1 MTKYV
6 AKRLLYMIPV
16 LLGVAFL
23 VFSILSLTPGDP
35 GSIILGIT
43 ASKEDI
49 AALNAEFGYD
59 KPFLIRFFNYIGDI
73 VFHFNLGVSYQSR
86 QPVIQ
91 DIVARFPNTLLLTV
105 FSMSLSALIGILLGI
120 VSAVRQYSVLDHT
133 CVIVALVFASIPGFW
148 LGLML
153 MLIFCVIL
161 KWLPITAE
169 VSFVGMILPSL
180 TLSARSLATIARM
193 TRSSMLEVM
202 SQDYILTAKAQGF
215 NSRKI
220 IFSHALKNAMNSIVT
235 VAGIQFGTLLGGSV
249 ITEKVYGWPGLGELV
264 ITAIKA
270 RDFPVVQTTIL
281 VIAVSFVAVNLFV
294 DVLYVLINPRI
305 KYV

>member
-1 MTKYV
+1 MRKFIL
-6 AKRLLYMIPV
+6 KRLCTLIPV
-16 LLGVAFL
+16 LIVVSIL
-23 VFSILSLTPGDP
+23 VFLMVHVMPGDP
-35 GSIILGIT
+35 ARIMAGDT
-43 ASKEDI
+43 ATEQDVEKIRVAYGFDRPLYEQYFRYISKALRGDFGTSFRTGRPVAQEI
-49 AALNAEFGYD
+49 A
-59 KPFLIRFFNYIGDI
+59 I
-73 VFHFNLGVSYQSR
+73 
-86 QPVIQ
+86 
-91 DIVARFPNTLLLTV
+91 RFPNTMLLAVAAIVISIV
-105 FSMSLSALIGILLGI
+105 FGIGIGLI
-120 VSAVRQYSVLDHT
+120 SATKRNSIFDSVSMVL
-133 CVIVALVFASIPGFW
+133 ALVGLSIPPFY

-305 KYV
+305 NDV

>member
-1 MTKYV
+1 MRKFIL
-6 AKRLLYMIPV
+6 KRLCTLIPV
-16 LLGVAFL
+16 LIVVSIL
-23 VFSILSLTPGDP
+23 VFLMVHVMPGDP
-35 GSIILGIT
+35 ARIMAGDT
-43 ASKEDI
+43 ATEKDVEKIRVAYGFDRPLYEQYFRYISKALRGDFGTSFRTGRPVAQEI
-49 AALNAEFGYD
+49 A
-59 KPFLIRFFNYIGDI
+59 I
-73 VFHFNLGVSYQSR
+73 
-86 QPVIQ
+86 
-91 DIVARFPNTLLLTV
+91 RFPNTMLLAVAAIVISIV
-105 FSMSLSALIGILLGI
+105 FGIGIGLI
-120 VSAVRQYSVLDHT
+120 SATKRNSIFDSVSMVL
-133 CVIVALVFASIPGFW
+133 ALVGLSIPPFY

>member
-1 MTKYV
+1 MCT
-6 AKRLLYMIPV
+6 LIPV
-16 LLGVAFL
+16 LIVVSIL
-23 VFSILSLTPGDP
+23 VFLMVHVMPGDP
-35 GSIILGIT
+35 ARIMAGDT
-43 ASKEDI
+43 ATEQDVEKIRVAYGFDRPLYEQYFRYISKALRGDFGTSFRTGRPVAQEI
-49 AALNAEFGYD
+49 A
-59 KPFLIRFFNYIGDI
+59 I
-73 VFHFNLGVSYQSR
+73 
-86 QPVIQ
+86 
-91 DIVARFPNTLLLTV
+91 RFPNTMLLAVAAIVISIV
-105 FSMSLSALIGILLGI
+105 FGIGIGLI
-120 VSAVRQYSVLDHT
+120 SATKRNSIFDSISMVL
-133 CVIVALVFASIPGFW
+133 ALVGLSIPPFY

>member
-1 MTKYV
+1 MGKFIL
-6 AKRLLYMIPV
+6 KRLCALIPV
-16 LLGVAFL
+16 LIIVSVL
-23 VFSILSLTPGDP
+23 VFLMVHAMPGDP
-35 GSIILGIT
+35 ARVMAGDSATEEDVEAIRT
-43 ASKEDI
+43 AYGFDRPLYEQY
-49 AALNAEFGYD
+49 L
-59 KPFLIRFFNYIGDI
+59 RYIGRALRGD
-73 VFHFNLGVSYQSR
+73 FGTSFRTGR
-86 QPVIQ
+86 PVAEEIA
-91 DIVARFPNTLLLTV
+91 IRFPNTMLLAVAAIIISIV
-105 FSMSLSALIGILLGI
+105 FGVGIGLISATKRNSIFDNVSMLA
-120 VSAVRQYSVLDHT
+120 
-133 CVIVALVFASIPGFW
+133 ALVGLSIPPFY

-169 VSFVGMILPSL
+169 VGLISMILPSI

-215 NSRKI
+215 SSRRI
-220 IFSHALKNAMNSIVT
+220 IFGHALKNSMNSIVT
-235 VAGIQFGTLLGGSV
+235 VAGIQFGSLLGGSV

-281 VIAVSFVAVNLFV
+281 VIAVSFVVVNLLI

>member
-1 MTKYV
+1 MRKFIL
-6 AKRLLYMIPV
+6 KRLCTLIPV
-16 LLGVAFL
+16 LIVVSIL
-23 VFSILSLTPGDP
+23 VFLMVHVMPGDP
-35 GSIILGIT
+35 ARIMAGDT
-43 ASKEDI
+43 ATEQDVEKIRVAYGFDRPLYEQYFRYISKALRGDFGTSFRTGRPVAQEI
-49 AALNAEFGYD
+49 A
-59 KPFLIRFFNYIGDI
+59 I
-73 VFHFNLGVSYQSR
+73 
-86 QPVIQ
+86 
-91 DIVARFPNTLLLTV
+91 RFPNTMLLAVAAIVISIV
-105 FSMSLSALIGILLGI
+105 FGIGIGLI
-120 VSAVRQYSVLDHT
+120 SATKRNSIFDSVSMVL
-133 CVIVALVFASIPGFW
+133 ALVGLSIPPFY

-202 SQDYILTAKAQGF
+202 SQDYILMAKAQGF

>member
-1 MTKYV
+1 MRKFIL
-6 AKRLLYMIPV
+6 KRLCTLIPALIV
-16 LLGVAFL
+16 VSIL
-23 VFSILSLTPGDP
+23 VFLMVHVMPGDP
-35 GSIILGIT
+35 ARIMAGDT
-43 ASKEDI
+43 ATEQDVEKIRVAYGFDRPLYEQYFRYISKALRGDFGTSFRTGRPVAQEI
-49 AALNAEFGYD
+49 A
-59 KPFLIRFFNYIGDI
+59 I
-73 VFHFNLGVSYQSR
+73 
-86 QPVIQ
+86 
-91 DIVARFPNTLLLTV
+91 RFPNTMLLAVAAIVISIV
-105 FSMSLSALIGILLGI
+105 FGIGIGLI
-120 VSAVRQYSVLDHT
+120 SATKRNSIFDSVSMVL
-133 CVIVALVFASIPGFW
+133 ALVGLSIPPFY

>member
-1 MTKYV
+1 MGKFIV
-6 AKRLLYMIPV
+6 KRLCTLIPV
-16 LLGVAFL
+16 LFIVSIL
-23 VFSILSLTPGDP
+23 VFMMVHVMPGDP
-35 GSIILGIT
+35 AQIMAGDGATVEDVETIRVAYGFDRPLYEQYFRYIT
-43 ASKEDI
+43 KALRGDFGTSFRTGRPVAQEI
-49 AALNAEFGYD
+49 A
-59 KPFLIRFFNYIGDI
+59 I
-73 VFHFNLGVSYQSR
+73 
-86 QPVIQ
+86 
-91 DIVARFPNTLLLTV
+91 RFPNTMILAVTAIFISIV
-105 FSMSLSALIGILLGI
+105 FGIGIGLISATKRNSIFDNVSMVVALIGL
-120 VSAVRQYSVLDHT
+120 
-133 CVIVALVFASIPGFW
+133 SIPPFY

-153 MLIFCVIL
+153 MLIFCVML
-161 KWLPITAE
+161 RWLPITAE
-169 VSFVGMILPSL
+169 VSPISMILPSV

-215 NSRKI
+215 SNRKI
-220 IFSHALKNAMNSIVT
+220 IFGHALKNSMNSIVT

-281 VIAVSFVAVNLFV
+281 VIAVSFVVVNLLV
-294 DVLYVLINPRI
+294 DILYVLINPRI

>member
-1 MTKYV
+1 MRKFIL
-6 AKRLLYMIPV
+6 KRLCTLIPV
-16 LLGVAFL
+16 LIVVSIL
-23 VFSILSLTPGDP
+23 VFLMVHVMPGDP
-35 GSIILGIT
+35 ARIMAGDT
-43 ASKEDI
+43 ATEQDVEKIRVAYGFDRPLYEQYFRYISKALRGDFGTSFRTGRPVAQEI
-49 AALNAEFGYD
+49 A
-59 KPFLIRFFNYIGDI
+59 I
-73 VFHFNLGVSYQSR
+73 
-86 QPVIQ
+86 
-91 DIVARFPNTLLLTV
+91 RFPNTMLLAVAAIVISIV
-105 FSMSLSALIGILLGI
+105 FGIGIGLI
-120 VSAVRQYSVLDHT
+120 SATKRNSIFDSVSMVL
-133 CVIVALVFASIPGFW
+133 ALVGLSIPPFY

-235 VAGIQFGTLLGGSV
+235 VASIQFGTLLGGSV

>member
-1 MTKYV
+1 MGRFIL
-6 AKRLLYMIPV
+6 KRLCTLIPV
-16 LLGVAFL
+16 LIIVSIL
-23 VFSILSLTPGDP
+23 VFLMVHVMPGDP
-35 GSIILGIT
+35 ARIMAGDT
-43 ASKEDI
+43 ATEQDVEKI
-49 AALNAEFGYD
+49 RTAYGFD
-59 KPFLIRFFNYIGDI
+59 KPLYEQYLRYIGKALRGD
-73 VFHFNLGVSYQSR
+73 FGTSFRTGR
-86 QPVIQ
+86 PVAQEIA
-91 DIVARFPNTLLLTV
+91 IRFPNTMLLAVAAIVISIV
-105 FSMSLSALIGILLGI
+105 FGIAIGLISATRRNSIFDNVSM
-120 VSAVRQYSVLDHT
+120 VL
-133 CVIVALVFASIPGFW
+133 ALVGLSIPPFY

-169 VSFVGMILPSL
+169 VSLISMILPSL

-215 NSRKI
+215 SSRKV
-220 IFSHALKNAMNSIVT
+220 IFGHALKNAMNSIVT

-281 VIAVSFVAVNLFV
+281 VIAVSFVVVNLLV

>member
-1 MTKYV
+1 MRKFIL
-6 AKRLLYMIPV
+6 KRLCTLIPV
-16 LLGVAFL
+16 LIVVSIL
-23 VFSILSLTPGDP
+23 VFLMVHVMPGDP
-35 GSIILGIT
+35 ARIMAGDT
-43 ASKEDI
+43 ATEQDVEKIRVAYGFDRPLYEQYFRYISKALRGDFGTSFRTGRPVAQEI
-49 AALNAEFGYD
+49 A
-59 KPFLIRFFNYIGDI
+59 I
-73 VFHFNLGVSYQSR
+73 
-86 QPVIQ
+86 
-91 DIVARFPNTLLLTV
+91 RFPNTMLLAVAAIVISIV
-105 FSMSLSALIGILLGI
+105 FGIGIGLI
-120 VSAVRQYSVLDHT
+120 SATKRNSIFDSVSMVL
-133 CVIVALVFASIPGFW
+133 ALVGLSIPPFY

-169 VSFVGMILPSL
+169 VSFMGMILPSL

>member
-1 MTKYV
+1 MGKFIL
-6 AKRLLYMIPV
+6 KRLCALIPV
-16 LLGVAFL
+16 LIIVSVL
-23 VFSILSLTPGDP
+23 VFLMVHAMPGDP
-35 GSIILGIT
+35 ARVMAGDSATEEDVEAIRT
-43 ASKEDI
+43 AYGFDRPLYEQY
-49 AALNAEFGYD
+49 L
-59 KPFLIRFFNYIGDI
+59 RYIGRALRGD
-73 VFHFNLGVSYQSR
+73 FGTSFRTGR
-86 QPVIQ
+86 PVAEEIA
-91 DIVARFPNTLLLTV
+91 IRFPNTMLLAVAAIIISIV
-105 FSMSLSALIGILLGI
+105 FGVGIGLISATKRNSIFDNVSMLA
-120 VSAVRQYSVLDHT
+120 
-133 CVIVALVFASIPGFW
+133 ALVGLSIPPFY

-169 VSFVGMILPSL
+169 VSLISMILPSI

-215 NSRKI
+215 SSRRI
-220 IFSHALKNAMNSIVT
+220 IFGHALKNSMNSIVT
-235 VAGIQFGTLLGGSV
+235 VAGIQFGSLLGGSV

-281 VIAVSFVAVNLFV
+281 VIAVSFVVVNLLI

>member
-1 MTKYV
+1 MRKFIL
-6 AKRLLYMIPV
+6 KRLCTLIPV
-16 LLGVAFL
+16 LIVVSIL
-23 VFSILSLTPGDP
+23 VFLMVHVMPGDP
-35 GSIILGIT
+35 ARIMAGDT
-43 ASKEDI
+43 ATEQDVEKIRVAYGFDRPLYEQYFRYISKALRGDFGTSFRTGRPVAQEI
-49 AALNAEFGYD
+49 A
-59 KPFLIRFFNYIGDI
+59 I
-73 VFHFNLGVSYQSR
+73 
-86 QPVIQ
+86 
-91 DIVARFPNTLLLTV
+91 RFPNTMLLAVAAIVISIV
-105 FSMSLSALIGILLGI
+105 FGIGIGLI
-120 VSAVRQYSVLDHT
+120 SATKRNSIFDSVSMVL
-133 CVIVALVFASIPGFW
+133 ALVGLSIPPFY

-161 KWLPITAE
+161 KWLPIPAE

>member
-1 MTKYV
+1 MGKFIV
-6 AKRLLYMIPV
+6 KRLCTLIPV
-16 LLGVAFL
+16 LFIVSIL
-23 VFSILSLTPGDP
+23 VFMMVHVMPGDP
-35 GSIILGIT
+35 AQIMAGDGATVEDVETIRVAYGFDRPLYEQYFRYIT
-43 ASKEDI
+43 KALRGDFGTSFRTGRPVAQEI
-49 AALNAEFGYD
+49 A
-59 KPFLIRFFNYIGDI
+59 I
-73 VFHFNLGVSYQSR
+73 
-86 QPVIQ
+86 
-91 DIVARFPNTLLLTV
+91 RFPNTMILAVTAIFISIV
-105 FSMSLSALIGILLGI
+105 FGIGIGLISATKRNSIFDNVSMVVALIGL
-120 VSAVRQYSVLDHT
+120 
-133 CVIVALVFASIPGFW
+133 SIPPFY

-153 MLIFCVIL
+153 MLIFCVML
-161 KWLPITAE
+161 RWLPITAE
-169 VSFVGMILPSL
+169 VSPISMILPSV

-215 NSRKI
+215 SNQKI
-220 IFSHALKNAMNSIVT
+220 IFGHALKNSMNSIVT

-281 VIAVSFVAVNLFV
+281 VIAVSFVVVNLLV
-294 DVLYVLINPRI
+294 DILYVLINPRI

>member
-1 MTKYV
+1 MRKFIL
-6 AKRLLYMIPV
+6 KRLCTLIPV
-16 LLGVAFL
+16 LIVVSIL
-23 VFSILSLTPGDP
+23 VFLMAHVMPGDP
-35 GSIILGIT
+35 ARIMAGDT
-43 ASKEDI
+43 ATEQDVEKIRVAYGFDRPLYEQYFRYISKALRGDFGTSFRTGRPVAQEI
-49 AALNAEFGYD
+49 A
-59 KPFLIRFFNYIGDI
+59 I
-73 VFHFNLGVSYQSR
+73 
-86 QPVIQ
+86 
-91 DIVARFPNTLLLTV
+91 RFPNTMLLAVAAIVISIV
-105 FSMSLSALIGILLGI
+105 FGIGIGLI
-120 VSAVRQYSVLDHT
+120 SATKRNSIFDSVSMVL
-133 CVIVALVFASIPGFW
+133 ALVGLSIPPFY

-294 DVLYVLINPRI
+294 DVLYVLINPRL

>member
-1 MTKYV
+1 MRKFIL
-6 AKRLLYMIPV
+6 KRLCTLIPV
-16 LLGVAFL
+16 LIVVSIL
-23 VFSILSLTPGDP
+23 VFLMVHVMPGDP
-35 GSIILGIT
+35 ARIMAGDT
-43 ASKEDI
+43 ATEQDVEKIRVAYGFDRPLYEQYFRYISKALRGDFGTSFRTGRPVAQEI
-49 AALNAEFGYD
+49 A
-59 KPFLIRFFNYIGDI
+59 I
-73 VFHFNLGVSYQSR
+73 
-86 QPVIQ
+86 
-91 DIVARFPNTLLLTV
+91 RFPNTMLLAVAAIVISIV
-105 FSMSLSALIGILLGI
+105 FGIGIGLI
-120 VSAVRQYSVLDHT
+120 SATKRNSIFDSVSMVL
-133 CVIVALVFASIPGFW
+133 ALVGLSIPPFY

-281 VIAVSFVAVNLFV
+281 VIAVSFVAVKLFV

>member
-1 MTKYV
+1 MRKFIL
-6 AKRLLYMIPV
+6 KRLCTLIPV
-16 LLGVAFL
+16 LIVVSIL
-23 VFSILSLTPGDP
+23 VFLMVHVMPGDP
-35 GSIILGIT
+35 ARIMAGDT
-43 ASKEDI
+43 ATEQDVEKIRVAYGFDRPLYEQYFRYISKALRGDFGTSYRTGRPVAQEI
-49 AALNAEFGYD
+49 A
-59 KPFLIRFFNYIGDI
+59 I
-73 VFHFNLGVSYQSR
+73 
-86 QPVIQ
+86 
-91 DIVARFPNTLLLTV
+91 RFPNTMLLAVAAIVISIV
-105 FSMSLSALIGILLGI
+105 FGIGIGLI
-120 VSAVRQYSVLDHT
+120 SATKRNSIFDSVSMVL
-133 CVIVALVFASIPGFW
+133 ALVGLSIPPFY

>member
-1 MTKYV
+1 MGRFIL
-6 AKRLLYMIPV
+6 KRLCTLIPV
-16 LLGVAFL
+16 LIIVSIL
-23 VFSILSLTPGDP
+23 VFLMVHVMPGDP
-35 GSIILGIT
+35 ARIMAGDT
-43 ASKEDI
+43 ATEQDVEKIRTAYGFDRPLYEQYFRYMGKALKGDFGTSFRTGRPVAQEI
-49 AALNAEFGYD
+49 A
-59 KPFLIRFFNYIGDI
+59 I
-73 VFHFNLGVSYQSR
+73 
-86 QPVIQ
+86 
-91 DIVARFPNTLLLTV
+91 RFPNTMLLAVAAIVISIVVGIAIGLISATKRNSIFDNV
-105 FSMSLSALIGILLGI
+105 SM
-120 VSAVRQYSVLDHT
+120 VL
-133 CVIVALVFASIPGFW
+133 ALVGLSIPPFY

-169 VSFVGMILPSL
+169 VSLISMILPSM

-215 NSRKI
+215 GSRKV
-220 IFSHALKNAMNSIVT
+220 IFGHALKNAMNSIVT

-281 VIAVSFVAVNLFV
+281 VIAVSFVVVNLLV

>member
-1 MTKYV
+1 MGKFIL
-6 AKRLLYMIPV
+6 KRLCTLIPV
-16 LLGVAFL
+16 LIIVSVL
-23 VFSILSLTPGDP
+23 VFLMVHVMPGDP
-35 GSIILGIT
+35 AQIMAGDT
-43 ASKEDI
+43 ATVEDVEQI
-49 AALNAEFGYD
+49 RVAYGFD
-59 KPFLIRFFNYIGDI
+59 KPLYEQYFRYITKALKGD
-73 VFHFNLGVSYQSR
+73 FGTSFRTGR
-86 QPVIQ
+86 PVAQEIA
-91 DIVARFPNTLLLTV
+91 IRFPNTMLLAISAIIISIV
-105 FSMSLSALIGILLGI
+105 FGIGIGLISATKRNSIFDNVSMVVALIGL
-120 VSAVRQYSVLDHT
+120 
-133 CVIVALVFASIPGFW
+133 SIPPFY

-153 MLIFCVIL
+153 MLVFCVML

-169 VSFVGMILPSL
+169 ISFISMILPSI

-215 NSRKI
+215 SNRKI
-220 IFSHALKNAMNSIVT
+220 IFGHALKNSMNSIVT

-249 ITEKVYGWPGLGELV
+249 ITEKVFGWPGLGELV

-281 VIAVSFVAVNLFV
+281 VIAVSFVVVNLLV

>member
-1 MTKYV
+1 MRKFIL
-6 AKRLLYMIPV
+6 KRLCTLIPV
-16 LLGVAFL
+16 LIVVSIL
-23 VFSILSLTPGDP
+23 VFLMVHVMPGDP
-35 GSIILGIT
+35 ARIMAGDT
-43 ASKEDI
+43 ATEQDVEKIRVAYGFDRPLYEQYFRYISKALRGDFGTSFRTGRPVAQEI
-49 AALNAEFGYD
+49 A
-59 KPFLIRFFNYIGDI
+59 I
-73 VFHFNLGVSYQSR
+73 
-86 QPVIQ
+86 
-91 DIVARFPNTLLLTV
+91 RFPNTMLLAVAAIVISIV
-105 FSMSLSALIGILLGI
+105 FGIGIGLI
-120 VSAVRQYSVLDHT
+120 SATKRNSIFDSVSMVL
-133 CVIVALVFASIPGFW
+133 ALVGLSIPPFY

-249 ITEKVYGWPGLGELV
+249 ITEKVYGWPGLGQLV

-305 KYV
+305 KHV

>member
-1 MTKYV
+1 MRKFIL
-6 AKRLLYMIPV
+6 KRLCTLIPV
-16 LLGVAFL
+16 LIVVSIL
-23 VFSILSLTPGDP
+23 VFLMVHVMPGDP
-35 GSIILGIT
+35 ARIMAGDT
-43 ASKEDI
+43 ATEQDVEKIRVAYGFDRPLYEQYFRYISKALRGDFGTSFRTGRPVAQEI
-49 AALNAEFGYD
+49 A
-59 KPFLIRFFNYIGDI
+59 I
-73 VFHFNLGVSYQSR
+73 
-86 QPVIQ
+86 
-91 DIVARFPNTLLLTV
+91 RFPNTMLLAVAAIVISIV
-105 FSMSLSALIGILLGI
+105 FGIGIGLI
-120 VSAVRQYSVLDHT
+120 SATKRNSIFDSVKDGR
-133 CVIVALVFASIPGFW
+133 I
-148 LGLML
+148 M
-153 MLIFCVIL
+153 
-161 KWLPITAE
+161 
-169 VSFVGMILPSL
+169 PSL

>member
-1 MTKYV
+1 MRKFIL
-6 AKRLLYMIPV
+6 KRLCTLIPV
-16 LLGVAFL
+16 LIVVSIL
-23 VFSILSLTPGDP
+23 VFLMVHVMPGDP
-35 GSIILGIT
+35 ARIMAGDT
-43 ASKEDI
+43 ATEQDVEKIRVAYGFDRPLYEQYFRYISKALRGDFGTSFRTGRPVAQEI
-49 AALNAEFGYD
+49 A
-59 KPFLIRFFNYIGDI
+59 I
-73 VFHFNLGVSYQSR
+73 
-86 QPVIQ
+86 
-91 DIVARFPNTLLLTV
+91 RFPNTMLLAVAAIVISIV
-105 FSMSLSALIGILLGI
+105 FGIGIGLI
-120 VSAVRQYSVLDHT
+120 SATKRNSIFDSISMVL
-133 CVIVALVFASIPGFW
+133 ALVGLSIPPFY

>member
-1 MTKYV
+1 MRKFIL
-6 AKRLLYMIPV
+6 KRLCTLIPV
-16 LLGVAFL
+16 LIVVSIL
-23 VFSILSLTPGDP
+23 VFLMVHVMPGDP
-35 GSIILGIT
+35 ARIMAGDT
-43 ASKEDI
+43 ATEQDVEKIRVAYGFDRPLYEQYFRYISKALRGDFGTSFRTGRPVAQEI
-49 AALNAEFGYD
+49 A
-59 KPFLIRFFNYIGDI
+59 I
-73 VFHFNLGVSYQSR
+73 
-86 QPVIQ
+86 
-91 DIVARFPNTLLLTV
+91 RFPNTMLLAVAAIVISIV
-105 FSMSLSALIGILLGI
+105 FGIGIGLI
-120 VSAVRQYSVLDHT
+120 SATKRNSIFDSVSMVL
-133 CVIVALVFASIPGFW
+133 ALVGLSIPPFY

-153 MLIFCVIL
+153 MLNFCVIL

-169 VSFVGMILPSL
+169 GSFVGMILPSL

>member
-1 MTKYV
+1 MGKFIL
-6 AKRLLYMIPV
+6 KRLCALIPV
-16 LLGVAFL
+16 LIIVSVL
-23 VFSILSLTPGDP
+23 VFLMVHAMPGDP
-35 GSIILGIT
+35 ARVMAGDSATEEDVEAIRT
-43 ASKEDI
+43 AYGFDRPLYEQY
-49 AALNAEFGYD
+49 L
-59 KPFLIRFFNYIGDI
+59 RYIGRALRGD
-73 VFHFNLGVSYQSR
+73 FGTSFRTGR
-86 QPVIQ
+86 PVAEEIA
-91 DIVARFPNTLLLTV
+91 IRFPNTMLLAVAAIIISIV
-105 FSMSLSALIGILLGI
+105 FGVGIGLISATKRNSIFDNVSMLA
-120 VSAVRQYSVLDHT
+120 
-133 CVIVALVFASIPGFW
+133 ALVGLSIPPFY

-169 VSFVGMILPSL
+169 VGLISMILPSI
-180 TLSARSLATIARM
+180 TLSARSLTTIARM

-215 NSRKI
+215 SSRRI
-220 IFSHALKNAMNSIVT
+220 IFGHALKNSMNSIVT
-235 VAGIQFGTLLGGSV
+235 VAGIQFGSLLGGSV
-249 ITEKVYGWPGLGELV
+249 ITEKVYGWPELGELV

-281 VIAVSFVAVNLFV
+281 VIAVSFVVVNLLI

>member
-1 MTKYV
+1 MRKFIL
-6 AKRLLYMIPV
+6 KRLCTLIPV
-16 LLGVAFL
+16 LIVVSIL
-23 VFSILSLTPGDP
+23 VFLMVHVMPGDP
-35 GSIILGIT
+35 ARIMAGDT
-43 ASKEDI
+43 ATEQDVEKIRVAYGFDRPLYEQYFRYISKALRGDFGTSFRTGRPVAQEI
-49 AALNAEFGYD
+49 A
-59 KPFLIRFFNYIGDI
+59 I
-73 VFHFNLGVSYQSR
+73 
-86 QPVIQ
+86 
-91 DIVARFPNTLLLTV
+91 RFPNTMLLAVAAIVISIVLGSGIGLISATKRNSIFDSV
-105 FSMSLSALIGILLGI
+105 SM
-120 VSAVRQYSVLDHT
+120 VL
-133 CVIVALVFASIPGFW
+133 ALVGLSIPPFY

>member
-1 MTKYV
+1 MGKFIL
-6 AKRLLYMIPV
+6 KRLCALIPV
-16 LLGVAFL
+16 LIIVSIL
-23 VFSILSLTPGDP
+23 VFLMVHVMPGDP
-35 GSIILGIT
+35 ARIMAGDT
-43 ASKEDI
+43 ATEQDVETI
-49 AALNAEFGYD
+49 RVAYGFD
-59 KPFLIRFFNYIGDI
+59 KPLYEQYFRYIGKALKGD
-73 VFHFNLGVSYQSR
+73 FGTSFRTGR
-86 QPVIQ
+86 PVAQEIA
-91 DIVARFPNTLLLTV
+91 IRFPNTMLLAVAAIIISIV
-105 FSMSLSALIGILLGI
+105 FGIAIGLISATKRNSIFDNVSM
-120 VSAVRQYSVLDHT
+120 V
-133 CVIVALVFASIPGFW
+133 VALVGLSIPPFY

-169 VSFVGMILPSL
+169 VSFISMILPSI

-193 TRSSMLEVM
+193 TRSSMLEVL

-215 NSRKI
+215 NNWKI
-220 IFSHALKNAMNSIVT
+220 IFGHALKNSMNSIVT

-281 VIAVSFVAVNLFV
+281 VIAVSFVVVNLLV
-294 DVLYVLINPRI
+294 DILYVLINPRI

>member
-1 MTKYV
+1 MRKFIL
-6 AKRLLYMIPV
+6 KRLCTLIPV
-16 LLGVAFL
+16 LIVVSIL
-23 VFSILSLTPGDP
+23 VFLMVHVMPGDP
-35 GSIILGIT
+35 ARIMAGDT
-43 ASKEDI
+43 ATEQDVEKIRVAYGFDRPLYEQYFRYISKALRGDFGTSFRTGRPVAQEI
-49 AALNAEFGYD
+49 A
-59 KPFLIRFFNYIGDI
+59 I
-73 VFHFNLGVSYQSR
+73 
-86 QPVIQ
+86 
-91 DIVARFPNTLLLTV
+91 RFPNTMLLAVAAIVISIV
-105 FSMSLSALIGILLGI
+105 FGIGIGLI
-120 VSAVRQYSVLDHT
+120 SATKRNSIFDSVSMVL
-133 CVIVALVFASIPGFW
+133 ALVGLSIPPFY

-294 DVLYVLINPRI
+294 DVLYVLINTRI

>member
-1 MTKYV
+1 MRKFIL
-6 AKRLLYMIPV
+6 KRLCTLIPV
-16 LLGVAFL
+16 LIVVSIL
-23 VFSILSLTPGDP
+23 VFLMVHVMPGDP
-35 GSIILGIT
+35 ARIMAGDT
-43 ASKEDI
+43 ATEQDVEKIRVAYGFDRPLYEQYFRYISKALRGDFGTSFRTGRPVAQEI
-49 AALNAEFGYD
+49 AL
-59 KPFLIRFFNYIGDI
+59 
-73 VFHFNLGVSYQSR
+73 
-86 QPVIQ
+86 
-91 DIVARFPNTLLLTV
+91 RFPNTMLLAVAAIVISIV
-105 FSMSLSALIGILLGI
+105 FGIGIGLI
-120 VSAVRQYSVLDHT
+120 SATKRNSIFDSVSMVL
-133 CVIVALVFASIPGFW
+133 ALVGLSIPPFY

>member
-1 MTKYV
+1 MRKFIL
-6 AKRLLYMIPV
+6 KRLCTLIPV
-16 LLGVAFL
+16 LIVVSIL
-23 VFSILSLTPGDP
+23 VFLMVHMMPGDP
-35 GSIILGIT
+35 ARIMAGDT
-43 ASKEDI
+43 ATEQDVEKIRVAYGFDRPLYEQYFRYISKALRGDFGTSFRAGRPVAQEI
-49 AALNAEFGYD
+49 A
-59 KPFLIRFFNYIGDI
+59 I
-73 VFHFNLGVSYQSR
+73 
-86 QPVIQ
+86 
-91 DIVARFPNTLLLTV
+91 RFPNTMLLAVAAIVISIV
-105 FSMSLSALIGILLGI
+105 FGIGIGLI
-120 VSAVRQYSVLDHT
+120 SATKRNSIFDSVSMVL
-133 CVIVALVFASIPGFW
+133 ALVGLSIPPFY

>member
-1 MTKYV
+1 MRKFIL
-6 AKRLLYMIPV
+6 KRLCTLIPV
-16 LLGVAFL
+16 LIVVSIL
-23 VFSILSLTPGDP
+23 VFLMVHVMPGDP
-35 GSIILGIT
+35 ARIMAGDT
-43 ASKEDI
+43 ATEQDVEKIRVAYGFDRPLYEQYFRYISKALRGDFGTSFRTGRPVAQEI
-49 AALNAEFGYD
+49 A
-59 KPFLIRFFNYIGDI
+59 I
-73 VFHFNLGVSYQSR
+73 
-86 QPVIQ
+86 
-91 DIVARFPNTLLLTV
+91 RFPNTMLLAVAAILISIV
-105 FSMSLSALIGILLGI
+105 FGIGIGLI
-120 VSAVRQYSVLDHT
+120 SATKRNSIFDSVSMVL
-133 CVIVALVFASIPGFW
+133 ALVGLSIPPFY

-202 SQDYILTAKAQGF
+202 SQDYILTAKAKGF

>member
-1 MTKYV
+1 MRKFIL
-6 AKRLLYMIPV
+6 KRLCTLIPV
-16 LLGVAFL
+16 LIVVSIL
-23 VFSILSLTPGDP
+23 VFLMVHVMPGDP
-35 GSIILGIT
+35 ARIMAGDT
-43 ASKEDI
+43 ATEQDVEKIRVAYGFDRPLYEQYFRYISKALRGDFGTSFRTGRPVAQEI
-49 AALNAEFGYD
+49 A
-59 KPFLIRFFNYIGDI
+59 I
-73 VFHFNLGVSYQSR
+73 
-86 QPVIQ
+86 
-91 DIVARFPNTLLLTV
+91 RFPNTMLLAVAAIVISIV
-105 FSMSLSALIGILLGI
+105 FGIGIGLI
-120 VSAVRQYSVLDHT
+120 SATKRNSIFDSVSMVL
-133 CVIVALVFASIPGFW
+133 ALVGLSIPPFY

>member
-1 MTKYV
+1 MGKFIL
-6 AKRLLYMIPV
+6 KRLCALIPV
-16 LLGVAFL
+16 LIIVSVL
-23 VFSILSLTPGDP
+23 VFLMVHAMPGDP
-35 GSIILGIT
+35 ARVMAGDSATEEDVEAIRT
-43 ASKEDI
+43 AYGFDRPLYEQY
-49 AALNAEFGYD
+49 L
-59 KPFLIRFFNYIGDI
+59 RYIGRALRGD
-73 VFHFNLGVSYQSR
+73 FGTSFRTGR
-86 QPVIQ
+86 PVAEEIA
-91 DIVARFPNTLLLTV
+91 IRFPNTMLLAVAAIIISIV
-105 FSMSLSALIGILLGI
+105 FGVGIGLISATKRNSIFDNVSMLA
-120 VSAVRQYSVLDHT
+120 
-133 CVIVALVFASIPGFW
+133 ALVGLSIPPFY

-169 VSFVGMILPSL
+169 VGLISMILPSI

-215 NSRKI
+215 SSRRI
-220 IFSHALKNAMNSIVT
+220 IFGHALKNSMNSIVT
-235 VAGIQFGTLLGGSV
+235 VAGIQFGSLLGGSV
-249 ITEKVYGWPGLGELV
+249 ITEKVYGWPELGELV

-281 VIAVSFVAVNLFV
+281 VIAVSFVVVNLLI